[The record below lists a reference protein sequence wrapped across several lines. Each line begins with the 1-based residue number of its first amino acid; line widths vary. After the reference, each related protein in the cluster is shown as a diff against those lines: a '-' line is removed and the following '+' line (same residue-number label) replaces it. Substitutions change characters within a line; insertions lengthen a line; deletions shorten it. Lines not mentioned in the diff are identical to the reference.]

1 MASATGITVVKPR
14 TARVQCHRAN
24 AGASDQSWS
33 DYYKVNV
40 YYPFV
45 DHVISELD
53 TRFSDHHEGLVA
65 VQYLVPTLLSKL
77 TQEKVELIKQYYG
90 QYLSFEEREV
100 LDTEIT
106 KWKKSFEGIPIGE
119 ESNHVNATLSK
130 CSPQIFPTL
139 HKIFAIFLTT
149 PVGSV
154 SCEHSF
160 SALRHLQLWTQST
173 MREDRLSGLAMILIH
188 RNTETFPALKKFIR
202 EKQTGDSLE
211 HRFCIL
217 FIQYGLRVNLKI

>member
-1 MASATGITVVKPR
+1 MLPLLLMEIQVEYIAPR
-14 TARVQCHRAN
+14 TAKVQCHRAN
-24 AGASDQSWS
+24 AGASDQSCS

-106 KWKKSFEGIPIGE
+106 KWKKFFEGIPIGE
-119 ESNHVNATLSK
+119 ETNHVNATFSK

-139 HKIFAIFLTT
+139 HKIFTIFLTT

-154 SCEHSF
+154 SCERSF
-160 SALRHLQLWTQST
+160 SALRRLQLWTRSS
-173 MREDRLSGLAMILIH
+173 MREDRLSCLAMILIH
-188 RNTETFPALKKFIR
+188 NNTEYVPSPEEIYSRKTNWR
-202 EKQTGDSLE
+202 
-211 HRFCIL
+211 
-217 FIQYGLRVNLKI
+217 